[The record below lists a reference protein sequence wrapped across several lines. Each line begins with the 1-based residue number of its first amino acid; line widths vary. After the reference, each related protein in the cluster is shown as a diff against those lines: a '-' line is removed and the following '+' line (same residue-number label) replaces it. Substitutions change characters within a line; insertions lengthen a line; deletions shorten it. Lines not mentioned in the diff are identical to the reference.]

1 MCSRIDPV
9 ARTAGRLIRVMARAA
24 RATGRAILMTDRTL
38 RKVVTGEQGQSTVEA
53 SFALP
58 IVLVLV
64 LLLVQPGIILYDRI
78 VMEAAAA
85 EGCRLLATSSDAG
98 TAEDFVRRRLSSV
111 PEQDLFHIHG
121 SGCSWQIELQGGEAS
136 PHATVTIRN
145 EVRPVPLIGLGVQAL
160 GLTNGN
166 GNMEI
171 EVRASQPTQPDW
183 AAAVGIS
190 PAEWVDTWNG

>member
-1 MCSRIDPV
+1 MCSRIEQ
-9 ARTAGRLIRVMARAA
+9 AWRAA
-24 RATGRAILMTDRTL
+24 RAFRAS
-38 RKVVTGEQGQSTVEA
+38 ECGQSTVEA

-85 EGCRLLATSSDAG
+85 EGCRLLATSSDDGA
-98 TAEDFVRRRLSSV
+98 AEEFIRRRLSAV

-121 SGCSWQIELQGGEAS
+121 SGCTWQIDLEGSESSSQVG
-136 PHATVTIRN
+136 VTIHN
-145 EVRPVPLIGLGVQAL
+145 EVRPVPLIGLGAHLL

-166 GNMEI
+166 GNLDI
-171 EVRASQPTQPDW
+171 EVEASQPTQPDW
-183 AAAVGIS
+183 AAAAAVS
-190 PAEWVDTWNG
+190 PSEWVTTWKG

>member
-1 MCSRIDPV
+1 MCSR
-9 ARTAGRLIRVMARAA
+9 TERAA
-24 RATGRAILMTDRTL
+24 RGGGWTAWNAAASDR
-38 RKVVTGEQGQSTVEA
+38 GQSTVEA

-85 EGCRLLATSSDAG
+85 EGCRLLATSSDSGAV
-98 TAEDFVRRRLSSV
+98 EDFLRRRLSAV
-111 PEQDLFHIHG
+111 PEQDLFHVHG
-121 SGCSWQIELQGGEAS
+121 SGCTWRIELEGGEGSAQVG
-136 PHATVTIRN
+136 VTIRN
-145 EVRPVPLIGLGVQAL
+145 EVRPVPLIDAALRAL
-160 GLTNGN
+160 GLANEN

-183 AAAVGIS
+183 AAMAGIS
-190 PAEWVDTWNG
+190 PAEWVNTWNG